1 MSLTLSVLAS
11 SSAANCIFVASE
23 TTAILVDAGLSLRR
37 LEERLA
43 ALGQGVEK
51 LQGICLSHEHADH
64 ISGVPVLCR
73 RHGIPVYANA
83 GTIEGARRA
92 WKDFEPAWR
101 VFETGTTFTIG
112 DLSIESFAVPHDAYD
127 PVGFVI
133 GSGIARVGIA
143 TDMGMPTTLIR
154 ERLRGCQGI
163 VVESNH
169 DERMLRDSER
179 PWALKQ
185 RILGRQGH
193 LSNRHAAEMVAEI
206 AGPGLRC
213 VVLAHVSS
221 ECNEPHVAVG
231 EMRES
236 LKARGCTD
244 VQIAVAAEDA
254 ATVWRFPGGT
264 AVGAIAIGGRG

>member
-1 MSLTLSVLAS
+1 MPLMLSVLAS
-11 SSAANCIFVASE
+11 SSSANCIFVASD

-43 ALGQGVEK
+43 ALGQGVER
-51 LQGICLSHEHADH
+51 LQGICLSHEHSDH

-73 RHGIPVYANA
+73 RHGLPVYANS

-92 WKDFEPAWR
+92 WKDFEPVWR
-101 VFETGTTFTIG
+101 VFETGRPFAIG
-112 DLSIESFAVPHDAYD
+112 DLSIEPFAVPHDAYD

-133 GSGIARVGIA
+133 GAGGARVGIA

-154 ERLRGCQGI
+154 ERLRGCHGL

-193 LSNRHAAEMVAEI
+193 LSNRHAAEMVADI
-206 AGPGLRC
+206 AGPCLRC

-221 ECNEPHVAVG
+221 ECNDPGVAIG
-231 EMRES
+231 EMRVS
-236 LKARGCTD
+236 LEARGRRD
-244 VQIAVAAEDA
+244 VQIAVAAEDGA
-254 ATVWRFPGGT
+254 AVWRFTGET
-264 AVGAIAIGGRG
+264 TEAVAAG